1 MIKIIKKIRHELIFR
16 LFRWTFHGVRP
27 SWINDGLITSHFYGG
42 KNDLEFQLT
51 LKENRKILNHSLYN
65 EWRLLTVVLIVKM
78 ILDNKIEK
86 KLSFNYVE
94 CGGGIGITLLTL
106 ANYFKKLVKYRE
118 IFMSSDF
125 LIMNTFKGVD
135 LKYVPK
141 DLKSHNYKTVSYG
154 GVDYKSLKKGLIF
167 QII

>member
-1 MIKIIKKIRHELIFR
+1 MIKVIKKIRNELIFR

-78 ILDNKIEK
+78 ILDNKIK
-86 KLSFNYVE
+86 KNYP
-94 CGGGIGITLLTL
+94 
-106 ANYFKKLVKYRE
+106 
-118 IFMSSDF
+118 
-125 LIMNTFKGVD
+125 LIMLNVGA
-135 LKYVPK
+135 
-141 DLKSHNYKTVSYG
+141 VS
-154 GVDYKSLKKGLIF
+154 GLHS
-167 QII
+167 

>member
-1 MIKIIKKIRHELIFR
+1 
-16 LFRWTFHGVRP
+16 
-27 SWINDGLITSHFYGG
+27 
-42 KNDLEFQLT
+42 
-51 LKENRKILNHSLYN
+51 
-65 EWRLLTVVLIVKM
+65 M

-125 LIMNTFKGVD
+125 LIMDTFKGVD